1 MDKST
6 KLVRMQQWSEE
17 IAACNQSGMKKGE
30 WCRENGINLK
40 TFYYHQ
46 RMVRQAAFNALSV
59 PDEGSAEV
67 CFVEVTPLRDSKPH
81 IPPDKECA
89 ASAVIQL
96 GLVRILLNEDISE
109 ALLQRLLKVT
119 QDVT

>member
-6 KLVRMQQWSEE
+6 KLVRLQQWSEE

-46 RMVRQAAFNALSV
+46 RICRLSDFF
-59 PDEGSAEV
+59 PFRGEV
-67 CFVEVTPLRDSKPH
+67 FHRRFSSFEV
-81 IPPDKECA
+81 
-89 ASAVIQL
+89 
-96 GLVRILLNEDISE
+96 
-109 ALLQRLLKVT
+109 
-119 QDVT
+119 